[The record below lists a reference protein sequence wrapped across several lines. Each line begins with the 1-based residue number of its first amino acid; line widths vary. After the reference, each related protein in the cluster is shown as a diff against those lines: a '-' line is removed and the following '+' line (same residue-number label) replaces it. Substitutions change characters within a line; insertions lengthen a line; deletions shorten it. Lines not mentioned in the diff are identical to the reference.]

1 MDKKYQVFVSST
13 YIDLVEERNQVSRA
27 ILDTGCIPAGME
39 QFPAFDEEQFDY
51 IKRIIDYCD
60 YYVLIIGG
68 RYGSTDATGTSY
80 TEKEYDYA
88 VSKGINVLA
97 FINSNP
103 DGLPTDKKEADK
115 NAIEKLKDFRNK
127 VSIGRMCK
135 MWQNTSELHGQ
146 VAISLMKTI
155 QERPATGWVRA
166 NNVASADIL
175 NELNEQR
182 KINEQLRREIGTLQQ
197 YKQHLTVTETD
208 SLAGL
213 DDEVTIHGTFSYLNS
228 HYKRRITEN
237 WETTITWGDLFSLI
251 APYIK
256 NTPNDNSA
264 QAIIGSVLQE
274 HTNFGRTIDIKGY
287 DFQTI
292 KIHFETLGLL
302 TVQRAKTING
312 GSAMFWQLTDI
323 GQQLMTKL
331 RSVKKTDVKKQG

>member
-13 YIDLVEERNQVSRA
+13 YIDLIEERNQVSRA

-39 QFPAFDEEQFDY
+39 QFPAFDEEQFNY

-68 RYGSTDATGTSY
+68 RYGSMDTTGTSY

-88 VSKGINVLA
+88 VSKGINILA
-97 FINSNP
+97 FIHSNP
-103 DGLPTDKKEADK
+103 DGLPPNKKEVDKKVVERL
-115 NAIEKLKDFRNK
+115 NAFRRK
-127 VSIGRMCK
+127 VSTGRMCK
-135 MWQNTSELHGQ
+135 MWHDTSELHGQ

-166 NNVASADIL
+166 NNVANAEIL

-182 KINEQLRREIGTLQQ
+182 KINEQLRQEIGTLQQ
-197 YKQHLTVTETD
+197 YKQHITVVETE

-213 DDEVTIHGTFSYLNS
+213 DDKVTIHGTSS
-228 HYKRRITEN
+228 HWSTYHKRTITEN
-237 WETTITWGDLFSLI
+237 WETTLTWGELFSLI

-256 NTPNDNSA
+256 NTPNDDHA
-264 QAIIGSVLQE
+264 KTIIGSVLKE
-274 HTNFGRTIDIKGY
+274 HTNSGYTIDIKGH
-287 DFQTI
+287 DFQTA

-302 TVQRAKTING
+302 SVQREKTTNG
-312 GSAMFWQLTDI
+312 GSAMFWRLTDV
-323 GQQLMTKL
+323 GKELMMKL
-331 RSVKKTDVKKQG
+331 RSVKK